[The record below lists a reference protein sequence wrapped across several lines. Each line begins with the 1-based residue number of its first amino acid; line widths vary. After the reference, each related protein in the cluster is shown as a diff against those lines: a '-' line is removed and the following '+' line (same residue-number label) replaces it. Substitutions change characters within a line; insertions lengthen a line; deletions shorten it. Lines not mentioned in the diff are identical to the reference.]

1 MLVVLSYLKAWI
13 LHNIDKLL
21 EYRPTSIS
29 SPKNTYQEITYHTIS
44 LKEITHHTFSKE
56 RYKSIYLTDFLKI
69 EDKTIYLSS
78 FLKETNYIITSIK
91 KELNTTYLASSLFF
105 LTTIGMIIILFI
117 MLV

>member
-1 MLVVLSYLKAWI
+1 M
-13 LHNIDKLL
+13 NKLL

-44 LKEITHHTFSKE
+44 LKKITHHAPLKE
-56 RYKSIYLTDFLKI
+56 KYKPIYLTDSLKI

-91 KELNTTYLASSLFF
+91 RELNITYLASSLFS

-117 MLV
+117 ILV

>member
-1 MLVVLSYLKAWI
+1 M
-13 LHNIDKLL
+13 DKLL

-44 LKEITHHTFSKE
+44 PKKITHHAPPKE
-56 RYKSIYLTDFLKI
+56 KYKPIYLTDSLKI
-69 EDKTIYLSS
+69 EDKTTYLSNS
-78 FLKETNYIITSIK
+78 LEGTNYTATSIK
-91 KELNTTYLASSLFF
+91 GELNTTYLAFSLFS